1 MTNIQNISGSFF
13 RSPGE
18 SLSKELTS
26 FASTQHNLDL
36 RTYDFTHKQFKTTL
50 EKLAQHDV
58 HIRIIVEDNKF
69 QQFQNTLKVLRQYF
83 SGYKNIELKSD
94 KQMGTEYVHAKV
106 NLIDSGF
113 IIQTANLTNSS
124 FASNR
129 EHFFQSYDT

>member
-1 MTNIQNISGSFF
+1 M
-13 RSPGE
+13 
-18 SLSKELTS
+18 SKELTS